1 MKNSTFVKMGAFL
14 NKMKKGLIVKNL
26 DIKDAGYGAFSK

>member
-26 DIKDAGYGAFSK
+26 VDFANK

>member
-26 DIKDAGYGAFSK
+26 ADFANK